1 MSASIFS
8 LHSLR
13 LRRAKPVPGPQ
24 LDWTQQELA
33 ELYRV
38 RDRLT
43 QSGIAVSVE
52 TGLTDEA
59 EPWAVFVHSETGDSF
74 VHIARLDG
82 DVVVANMTANVIYRG
97 QDFRAITDQML
108 DAAPLVMPRAG
119 PGDRKVVMHPRSVF
133 TAFVAAAIVLSEFL
147 RSIEPA
153 KAAADHDKAV
163 ADTKALFPHVFER
176 MLARDASWAPSG
188 MNATAAALISAAVGA
203 VLMSEH
209 ADATDDDTA
218 LAAAIAAD
226 LLDLRVVPLAAS
238 GNKQTSNETGS
249 SESPLAN
256 VMIDGENDSRGSQT
270 DAIQGRKVEA
280 HPAERDV
287 AELEPHAEGP
297 AAPRQPN
304 GVTAGEADVTPAEIV
319 APRIVRASATASDA
333 AHTGAVAAPATPA
346 SEAPLSKT
354 QDGGAKDLAVVVD
367 AIVVARLPAGSS
379 TTTQV
384 KLAIDRALEAQP
396 AFVNAA
402 VLEQASPLQNGSM
415 KAATTKLDT
424 AGSEWLLHTKV
435 TNATPPSLVGGVHD
449 VVLISDKM
457 TVIHGF
463 RFNEDYLLVN
473 GTIDRTDWIK
483 TVEISGDDVTI
494 TSVTGAVISLIDTHG
509 LIA

>member
-1 MSASIFS
+1 M
-8 LHSLR
+8 
-13 LRRAKPVPGPQ
+13 PVSNPQ
-24 LDWTQQELA
+24 LDWSQQELA

-52 TGLTDEA
+52 IGLTDEA
-59 EPWAVFVHSETGDSF
+59 EPWAVFVHSETGDAF

-82 DVVVANMTANVIYRG
+82 HVVVANMTANVVYRG
-97 QDFRAITDQML
+97 QNFRAITDQML
-108 DAAPLVMPRAG
+108 DAAPLVMPRPGAG
-119 PGDRKVVMHPRSVF
+119 DSKVVMHPRSVF

-176 MLARDASWAPSG
+176 LLARDASWAPSG
-188 MNATAAALISAAVGA
+188 MTATAAALISAAVGA
-203 VLMSEH
+203 VLMSDH
-209 ADATDDDTA
+209 ADATDDDST
-218 LAAAIAAD
+218 LSAASAAD
-226 LLDLRVVPLAAS
+226 LLDLRVVPVAGSESKQAAP
-238 GNKQTSNETGS
+238 NETGS
-249 SESPLAN
+249 PESALAN
-256 VMIDGENDSRGSQT
+256 VMTDGENRSSGSQT
-270 DAIQGRKVEA
+270 DLSHARQVEDHLA
-280 HPAERDV
+280 ARDV
-287 AELEPHAEGP
+287 AELEPHTQSSET
-297 AAPRQPN
+297 PRQPH
-304 GVTAGEADVTPAEIV
+304 GLTAGEADLAPAEIV
-319 APRIVRASATASDA
+319 APRVVRASATASDA
-333 AHTGAVAAPATPA
+333 AHAGTAVASAVPT
-346 SEAPLSKT
+346 SEVLSSKT
-354 QDGGAKDLAVVVD
+354 QDGAAKDLAVVVD

-402 VLEQASPLQNGSM
+402 VSEQASPLQNGGM
-415 KAATTKLDT
+415 KAATTKIDT

-449 VVLISDKM
+449 VVLITDKM